1 MDDNNN
7 DDNNIIMET
16 SNNIQS
22 LHTLPKRHFYLT
34 RRGKI
39 LQSTTENYLRDDLG
53 YGTLLVPDGGGG
65 SGSKSGKSSKK
76 SNETIAGK
84 IISLVPHTIVD
95 VRSLVNILLL
105 HSTTTTTN
113 NNSNI
118 SDVNDGKKKIRLV
131 IVDTNILLHHMDVLE
146 YLRNDDDDTNDD
158 DNNKHYAIANA
169 IIIPQTAL
177 NEVRH
182 RSLVMYRRAT
192 DLVRSSSG
200 GSGSSGSDDDSKEKK
215 KKRKR
220 CVIVFADVHH
230 VDTQII
236 TTTTYNNNSTS
247 STEYDGATMSSSIND
262 ENDARLRK
270 VAYFYGRAI
279 YNHGQHQHD
288 YQDQDQDQ
296 GDDNYYD
303 DNNNSNNNNIEVVF
317 LSDDVQ
323 SRKLSLLEQP
333 KKSEGNNI
341 GSGGLYYNT
350 RSMRNHVQILQN
362 EDPTLNLLDMVAQFN
377 SSNNNTTEGGGGGG
391 GGSSSAAN
399 ANTTDSTSRLVYTP
413 HITSSKL
420 SSGLQTNMYYQGIY
434 HSNRDSCT
442 EGYVTIIRRGNDNN
456 NDDERVAIVISGS
469 DNINRAVDG
478 DIVAVELYSVD
489 CWLGGSGNNSNKDD
503 DDNGQV
509 KKKKKMMMNE
519 AESGIAA
526 DTAEPTVRDMENITE
541 EVMVIMN
548 DDDDK
553 DKNDDGGQLPTLR
566 RPTVSTYF

>member
-1 MDDNNN
+1 MYDNDNDNNSN
-7 DDNNIIMET
+7 DN
-16 SNNIQS
+16 NNIQS
-22 LHTLPKRHFYLT
+22 LHTIPKRHFYLT

-53 YGTLLVPDGGGG
+53 YGTLLVPDGGG
-65 SGSKSGKSSKK
+65 SSKSKSKK

-105 HSTTTTTN
+105 HSTTNTN
-113 NNSNI
+113 
-118 SDVNDGKKKIRLV
+118 SDDDGKKKIRLV

-146 YLRNDDDDTNDD
+146 YLRNDDDGNDDTNDNND
-158 DNNKHYAIANA
+158 NKHYAIANA

-200 GSGSSGSDDDSKEKK
+200 SSGSSDDDDDSKEKK

-230 VDTQII
+230 VDTQI
-236 TTTTYNNNSTS
+236 TTTNNNTNTATS

-270 VAYFYGRAI
+270 VAYFYGQAI
-279 YNHGQHQHD
+279 YNHKQHQHD
-288 YQDQDQDQ
+288 YQDQDQ
-296 GDDNYYD
+296 GDDYD
-303 DNNNSNNNNIEVVF
+303 DYNDDNSGNNNNIEVVF

-333 KKSEGNNI
+333 KKSEGNI
-341 GSGGLYYNT
+341 GGLYYNT

-377 SSNNNTTEGGGGGG
+377 SSNSNIEGGGSGGTTT
-391 GGSSSAAN
+391 AAN
-399 ANTTDSTSRLVYTP
+399 ANTGSTSRLVYTP

-442 EGYVTIIRRGNDNN
+442 EGYVTIIRRGGDNNDNNN

-489 CWLGGSGNNSNKDD
+489 CWLGGSGSGSSKG
-503 DDNGQV
+503 DDNGRV
-509 KKKKKMMMNE
+509 KKKKMMMNE

-548 DDDDK
+548 DDDN
-553 DKNDDGGQLPTLR
+553 DKNDGGGQLPTLR

>member
-1 MDDNNN
+1 MYDNDNDNDNNSN
-7 DDNNIIMET
+7 DN
-16 SNNIQS
+16 NNIQS
-22 LHTLPKRHFYLT
+22 LHTVPKRHFYLT

-53 YGTLLVPDGGGG
+53 YGTLLVPDGG
-65 SGSKSGKSSKK
+65 SSSKSKSKK

-105 HSTTTTTN
+105 HSTTTTTTSGN
-113 NNSNI
+113 
-118 SDVNDGKKKIRLV
+118 DDGKKKIRLV

-146 YLRNDDDDTNDD
+146 YLRNDDDDDGDGDN
-158 DNNKHYAIANA
+158 NNKHYAIANA

-200 GSGSSGSDDDSKEKK
+200 SSDDDDDSKEKK
-215 KKRKR
+215 KKRRKR

-230 VDTQII
+230 VDTQI
-236 TTTTYNNNSTS
+236 TTTNNNTATT

-270 VAYFYGRAI
+270 VAYFYGQAI
-279 YNHGQHQHD
+279 YNHGQHQ
-288 YQDQDQDQ
+288 DQ
-296 GDDNYYD
+296 GDDNDDYGDDYYGD
-303 DNNNSNNNNIEVVF
+303 YYHNNSSNNNIEVVF

-333 KKSEGNNI
+333 KKSEGNI
-341 GSGGLYYNT
+341 GGLYYNT

-377 SSNNNTTEGGGGGG
+377 SNSNIEGGGGSG
-391 GGSSSAAN
+391 
-399 ANTTDSTSRLVYTP
+399 ANTNTGSTSRLVYTP

-442 EGYVTIIRRGNDNN
+442 EGYVTIIRRGGDNNDNNN

-489 CWLGGSGNNSNKDD
+489 CWLGGSGSGSSKY
-503 DDNGQV
+503 DDNGRV
-509 KKKKKMMMNE
+509 KKKKMMMNE

-548 DDDDK
+548 DD
-553 DKNDDGGQLPTLR
+553 NDMNDGGGQLPTLR